1 MGRKRKNTRVSKHNI
16 AQRGNGGFTLAEL
29 CIVMAIVAISSA
41 MIVAFSVS
49 MKQFL
54 TSNAEEYE
62 FLEDCAAVEEALH
75 EWIAEK
81 DISEASWSTDNTQ
94 LSVGGDIIPGFSNGT
109 LDLGDKKIENLH
121 TVGMVT
127 FEIQGNLI
135 KCNVTRV
142 GSESVD
148 KSYVFALRCQGGAA
162 G

>member
-1 MGRKRKNTRVSKHNI
+1 MGRKRRINTLSEHNI
-16 AQRGNGGFTLAEL
+16 AKRGKGGFTLAEV
-29 CIVMAIVAISSA
+29 CIVLAIVAISSA

-62 FLEDCAAVEEALH
+62 FLEDCAAVEEALY
-75 EWIAEK
+75 EWIAENNGEGISN
-81 DISEASWSTDNTQ
+81 DIAFQ
-94 LSVGGDIIPGFSNGT
+94 VSNGE
-109 LDLGDKKIENLH
+109 LPFGNIKDLH
-121 TVGMVT
+121 TIDKVSFDINGD
-127 FEIQGNLI
+127 GDLI
-135 KCNVTRV
+135 RCDIYRI